1 MTSTQTEDL
10 AATLYRALAEWDVA
24 ALDDLLTDD
33 FEGTTADGLP
43 LGLGGRYEGPDA
55 MRQQFWRRIG
65 QAFEVRATPA
75 SVQRTDDG
83 LVVLGRYSGRARGGG
98 ELDAAFCHVLTVRD
112 GRIAS
117 LVQTTDT
124 ARWHA
129 ALRGEDPREGV
140 AATARGGGPREHACL
155 GYEVSDGLARL
166 TLRRPEAGNA
176 FDQSLADALD
186 DVTGRIVDNP
196 AVRAVLVTAE
206 GSSFSVGGDIE
217 VFASAAEGQLGQ
229 RMRELTD
236 PFHAA
241 LARLAEH
248 DAPVVSAVHGAAAG
262 GGLALVCCAD
272 VVIAAETSRF
282 VSAYAGIAM
291 TADGGITW
299 WLPRLVGLRRA
310 QAFMLEGRPW
320 TAAEASEAGLVTK
333 VLPDA
338 EVDAAAEALAL
349 RLATGPTVA
358 LGHVRRMLRDSDL
371 RSLPDHLAVEQRN
384 LIDVA
389 DTADAAEGISA
400 FRERRAPRFIGR

>member
-1 MTSTQTEDL
+1 MLRPDEEGDLRSL
-10 AATLYRALAEWDVA
+10 AA
-24 ALDDLLTDD
+24 
-33 FEGTTADGLP
+33 GTA
-43 LGLGGRYEGPDA
+43 
-55 MRQQFWRRIG
+55 RI
-65 QAFEVRATPA
+65 
-75 SVQRTDDG
+75 QRTG
-83 LVVLGRYSGRARGGG
+83 PAFLEWNAP
-98 ELDAAFCHVLTVRD
+98 AASK
-112 GRIAS
+112 G
-117 LVQTTDT
+117 
-124 ARWHA
+124 
-129 ALRGEDPREGV
+129 
-140 AATARGGGPREHACL
+140 
-155 GYEVSDGLARL
+155 
-166 TLRRPEAGNA
+166 
-176 FDQSLADALD
+176 
-186 DVTGRIVDNP
+186 
-196 AVRAVLVTAE
+196 
-206 GSSFSVGGDIE
+206 
-217 VFASAAEGQLGQ
+217 
-229 RMRELTD
+229 
-236 PFHAA
+236 AA